1 MIEQKT
7 KNRYNFGL
15 KYSDESLH
23 MDENMM
29 RKKASM
35 DKRES
40 EGVEA
45 LHLSDRITQDRN
57 HYPQWSPQTN
67 DDNENC

>member
-1 MIEQKT
+1 MKT
-7 KNRYNFGL
+7 KTG
-15 KYSDESLH
+15 D
-23 MDENMM
+23 
-29 RKKASM
+29 M

-40 EGVEA
+40 GEGP

-67 DDNENC
+67 MTNYDNENLNTENCISFSASM